1 MGRGSYSNGFKR
13 GPFFF
18 KIIDPTTKI
27 EEIIYAGLNSNPKVI
42 KDYIKDIKKLNIK
55 CARMYFVS
63 NKVLIEEYIKG
74 KTVDEYLNDNISDD
88 LKIDMTKKILD
99 LFKKSL
105 KNSDLRIDWNLRNFI
120 VKGNDVV
127 LVDYV
132 PSLYIKNLN
141 KIKQNPTIELY
152 DLYLNLDIQLAGIIG
167 YSIYP
172 FIKYEKN
179 LFKKIYE
186 DIYSYASSIYKIDKT
201 KKHIFV
207 ERINLIDKYLNN
219 KVDKDEFILNFKSM
233 SLSKK
238 MQEKLNRG

>member
-55 CARMYFVS
+55 CARMYLVS

-74 KTVDEYLNDNISDD
+74 QTVDEYLNDNISDD

-120 VKGNDVV
+120 VKDNDVV

-167 YSIYP
+167 YSVYP
-172 FIKYEKN
+172 FIEYEKN

>member
-1 MGRGSYSNGFKR
+1 
-13 GPFFF
+13 
-18 KIIDPTTKI
+18 
-27 EEIIYAGLNSNPKVI
+27 
-42 KDYIKDIKKLNIK
+42 
-55 CARMYFVS
+55 
-63 NKVLIEEYIKG
+63 
-74 KTVDEYLNDNISDD
+74 
-88 LKIDMTKKILD
+88 MTKKILD